1 MKPKMNK
8 LEGVF
13 TVMVTPFTDDGE
25 VDYAGL
31 RKNVS
36 WQIEQGIHGLIP
48 LGSTGEFASLEDDEK
63 RQIAETVIDEADGRV
78 PAVVGATAETTEK
91 AIEYARHAQDIG
103 AAGVLILPSYYCNPS
118 QEEMY
123 GHFSAIAEAIDIPIM
138 LYNNPWSS
146 GVDMQLETVVRLAK
160 IPNIAYIKESTS
172 DMRRFTNIRQT
183 AGDNI
188 TLFCGWEDLAY
199 EQFVMGAKGWVC
211 VVGNIAPKL
220 AVDLYNTL
228 VVDRDLDRGW
238 DLYCQL
244 LPIMRYLEYSGKL
257 QQTLKYALKKLGLAG
272 GPVRSPKLPLSA
284 EQQEEVDAML
294 SELGIG

>member
-1 MKPKMNK
+1 
-8 LEGVF
+8 
-13 TVMVTPFTDDGE
+13 
-25 VDYAGL
+25 
-31 RKNVS
+31 
-36 WQIEQGIHGLIP
+36 
-48 LGSTGEFASLEDDEK
+48 
-63 RQIAETVIDEADGRV
+63 
-78 PAVVGATAETTEK
+78 
-91 AIEYARHAQDIG
+91 
-103 AAGVLILPSYYCNPS
+103 
-118 QEEMY
+118 
-123 GHFSAIAEAIDIPIM
+123 
-138 LYNNPWSS
+138 
-146 GVDMQLETVVRLAK
+146 
-160 IPNIAYIKESTS
+160 
-172 DMRRFTNIRQT
+172 
-183 AGDNI
+183 
-188 TLFCGWEDLAY
+188 
-199 EQFVMGAKGWVC
+199 MGAKGWVC